1 MEQGEKPELELLRSL
16 DQLKSVPPRDPNVT
30 ARGRAQFLAQA
41 ETLRSAVSAEPFW
54 RQIGWKNIFPQKEV
68 RVPTLIALVL
78 AFAVALGGSG
88 AVAVAVQDAMPND
101 PLYPVKLWTEE
112 VQVNLTFDPETR
124 ANLLLDLANRRAT
137 EVTLPTLTTPLVE
150 QTIAREQV
158 QVQTALQLAAQLEE
172 TAMTRLLMR
181 AQTQLEQQTRAIE
194 SVSLAAQIKT
204 QLREMLAT
212 QQALIQLG
220 LQNRN
225 EFRQRILAGKDKLPP
240 PTTWPPVTLP
250 VTVTVRPHPTDFLPT
265 VLATRTIT
273 RPTDIPRPTIP
284 PTLTIP
290 AHPTIV
296 HPTIPVTLAVPT
308 CIPWPPNWPTPSVPT
323 STVPLCPW
331 PTDWPTPPIV
341 PPTRTVMPLPT
352 HWQTPPAKPTIVFP
366 TPPSNWTPPAPP
378 PDWTPPAPPKPNWTP
393 PPMPTRRP

>member
-16 DQLKSVPPRDPNVT
+16 AQLKPVPPRDPNVT

-41 ETLRSAVSAEPFW
+41 EILHPAVSAEPFW

-68 RVPTLIALVL
+68 RVSTLIALVL
-78 AFAVALGGSG
+78 AFAVAFGGSG
-88 AVAVAVQDAMPND
+88 AVAVAAQDAMPNN
-101 PLYPVKLWTEE
+101 PLYPVKLWTED
-112 VQVNLTFDPETR
+112 VQVNLAFDPETR
-124 ANLLLDLANRRAT
+124 ANLLLDFADRRAT
-137 EVTLPTLTTPLVE
+137 EVTLPTLATPLVE
-150 QTIAREQV
+150 QTAVREQV

-194 SVSLAAQIKT
+194 SVSLAVQVKT

-212 QQALIQLG
+212 QQAMIQLG

-225 EFRQRILAGKDKLPP
+225 EFRQRILAGEDKLPP
-240 PTTWPPVTLP
+240 PPTWPPVTLL

-265 VLATRTIT
+265 VLATRTMT

-290 AHPTIV
+290 AHPTIS
-296 HPTIPVTLAVPT
+296 VTLTVPT

-378 PDWTPPAPPKPNWTP
+378 KPNWTP